1 MASVGLIELYRR
13 ELEAEEKRRRRVR
26 IWAIWA
32 QRYDHEEEEGGF
44 MGENKENKENREGE
58 SGKFTKNVGIESQHS
73 NNLFFLLGYSIK
85 RFKPWSLLNHALSLV
100 ASIVPPLLFHPFLF
114 YIR

>member
-13 ELEAEEKRRRRVR
+13 ELEAEEKKRRTVR

-44 MGENKENKENREGE
+44 MGENKENKEKEGTVE
-58 SGKFTKNVGIESQHS
+58 EFAQNVGIE
-73 NNLFFLLGYSIK
+73 
-85 RFKPWSLLNHALSLV
+85 
-100 ASIVPPLLFHPFLF
+100 
-114 YIR
+114 